1 VILVI
6 RNPLHHSHILY
17 RTAVRAGAQR
27 SVTDITAPHSP
38 HPYTQPLA
46 VAHFTQESQF
56 PMAYVI
62 TDTCIKDALC
72 VDVCPTDC
80 VHPKKDEPEFEAATQ
95 MYVDPAECI
104 DCGAC
109 LPVCTSDSIYAV
121 DDVPE
126 DKNSFVEKNAAFFK
140 H

>member
-1 VILVI
+1 
-6 RNPLHHSHILY
+6 
-17 RTAVRAGAQR
+17 
-27 SVTDITAPHSP
+27 
-38 HPYTQPLA
+38 
-46 VAHFTQESQF
+46 
-56 PMAYVI
+56 MAYVI

-109 LPVCTSDSIYAV
+109 LPVCESNAMFAL

-126 DKNSFVEKNAAFFK
+126 DKKSFVEKNAAFFK
-140 H
+140 R